1 LRAPWRDGAYPQI
14 ATGAAGAPASIVKES
29 DEFMPSTPPAYPER
43 DRNAEGRP
51 ENARPRDRFGAP
63 LPRDALDEM
72 AHAEEP
78 DDVVASTA
86 EALERAISLWDEERF
101 FEAHEFLE
109 FIWKHADVDPA
120 DREFWK
126 GVTQVAVG
134 CCHTQRGNTA
144 GSVTLLERAAGY
156 LDGYPD
162 THHGIDRQ
170 VLAGAAIDLAGRVRV
185 EGASPDLGF
194 PRFPRAGAVAS

>member
-1 LRAPWRDGAYPQI
+1 
-14 ATGAAGAPASIVKES
+14 
-29 DEFMPSTPPAYPER
+29 MPTTPPAHPDR
-43 DRNAEGRP
+43 DRNAEGRA

-63 LPRDALDEM
+63 LPRDAVDEL

-78 DDVVASTA
+78 GDVVATMGQ
-86 EALERAISLWDEERF
+86 ALERAISLWDEERF

-120 DREFWK
+120 DRDFWK

-162 THHGIDRQ
+162 IHHAIDRR
-170 VLAGAAIDLAGRVRV
+170 VLAGAAIDLAARVRA
-185 EGASPDLGF
+185 EDASPDLEL
-194 PRFPRAGAVAS
+194 PRFPRAGGASAS